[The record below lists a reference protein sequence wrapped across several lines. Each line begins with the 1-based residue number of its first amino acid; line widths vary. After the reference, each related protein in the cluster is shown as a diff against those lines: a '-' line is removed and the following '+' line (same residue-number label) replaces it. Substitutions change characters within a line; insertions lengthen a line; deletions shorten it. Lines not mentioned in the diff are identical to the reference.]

1 MTLGAFQG
9 EPGYFRWVS
18 GVSKA
23 FQRVSG
29 GRKDVSE
36 GLRGGSQRFSGGF
49 RGFLWCFRGCEGRIM
64 RSQEGFMAI

>member
-9 EPGYFRWVS
+9 EPGYFRWVT

-29 GRKDVSE
+29 GRSDVSE
-36 GLRGGSQRFSGGF
+36 GLRGGSQRFSERFQRVFVVLQGV
-49 RGFLWCFRGCEGRIM
+49 
-64 RSQEGFMAI
+64 